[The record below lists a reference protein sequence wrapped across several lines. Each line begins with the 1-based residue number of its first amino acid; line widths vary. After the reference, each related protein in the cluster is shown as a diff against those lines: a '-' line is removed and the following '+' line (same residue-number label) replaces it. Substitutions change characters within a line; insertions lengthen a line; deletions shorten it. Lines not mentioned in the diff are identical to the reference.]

1 MKIFR
6 NLMPL
11 IVAATLLLQPMA
23 VCAVQPGQ
31 TQTSD
36 QNIVVVIDP
45 GHGGTNLGGQIPGL
59 DEKNMT
65 LVTALAMKEEL
76 EKYGKTVLVYHFAD
90 ALKSLCESS
99 YNWVKGDKGP
109 IGRTILQNV
118 GTAYRKN
125 NPECWVNIAR
135 QIALGCS
142 EEYML
147 IPDCRYKNEALG
159 FLDFDYKNVRIER
172 PDFDNGLTEEQKK
185 HISETAMST
194 FSEYDYIIT
203 NDGSLDDLREKV
215 KQAFQLEVE

>member
-1 MKIFR
+1 MKTTKIILFSGFAR
-6 NLMPL
+6 HGKDQS
-11 IVAATLLLQPMA
+11 ATFL
-23 VCAVQPGQ
+23 
-31 TQTSD
+31 
-36 QNIVVVIDP
+36 
-45 GHGGTNLGGQIPGL
+45 
-59 DEKNMT
+59 
-65 LVTALAMKEEL
+65 KEEL
-76 EKYGKTVLVYHFAD
+76 KKYGKTVLIYHFAD

-118 GTAYRKN
+118 GTAYREN

-142 EEYML
+142 EKYML

-159 FLDFDYKNVRIER
+159 FLDFDYKNVRIKR

-185 HISETAMST
+185 HISETEMST

-203 NDGSLDDLREKV
+203 NDGSLDNLREKI
-215 KQAFQLEVE
+215 KKAFTTEV

>member
-1 MKIFR
+1 MKSTKIILFSGFAR
-6 NLMPL
+6 NGKDQS
-11 IVAATLLLQPMA
+11 ATFL
-23 VCAVQPGQ
+23 
-31 TQTSD
+31 
-36 QNIVVVIDP
+36 
-45 GHGGTNLGGQIPGL
+45 
-59 DEKNMT
+59 
-65 LVTALAMKEEL
+65 KEEL
-76 EKYGKTVLVYHFAD
+76 EKSGKTVVIYHFAD

-99 YNWVKGDKGP
+99 YNWIKGDKGP

-172 PDFDNGLTEEQKK
+172 PNFDNGLTKEQKA
-185 HISETAMST
+185 HISETEMCT
-194 FSEYDYIIT
+194 FPEYDYIIT

-215 KQAFQLEVE
+215 KQTFQLEVESCQLENRICIRFTSSLPHLFAKII

>member
-1 MKIFR
+1 MKTTKIILFSGFAR
-6 NLMPL
+6 HGKDQS
-11 IVAATLLLQPMA
+11 ATFL
-23 VCAVQPGQ
+23 
-31 TQTSD
+31 
-36 QNIVVVIDP
+36 
-45 GHGGTNLGGQIPGL
+45 
-59 DEKNMT
+59 
-65 LVTALAMKEEL
+65 KEEL
-76 EKYGKTVLVYHFAD
+76 EKCGKTVLIYHFAD

-159 FLDFDYKNVRIER
+159 FLDFDYKTVRIER
-172 PDFDNGLTEEQKK
+172 PNFDNGLTEEQKR
-185 HISETAMST
+185 HISETEMST

-203 NDGSLDDLREKV
+203 NDGSLDNLREKI
-215 KQAFQLEVE
+215 KKAFTTEV

>member
-1 MKIFR
+1 MAFYTSVANAFLIF
-6 NLMPL
+6 
-11 IVAATLLLQPMA
+11 
-23 VCAVQPGQ
+23 
-31 TQTSD
+31 S
-36 QNIVVVIDP
+36 
-45 GHGGTNLGGQIPGL
+45 
-59 DEKNMT
+59 
-65 LVTALAMKEEL
+65 
-76 EKYGKTVLVYHFAD
+76 
-90 ALKSLCESS
+90 LKSLCESS
-99 YNWVKGDKGP
+99 YNWIKGDKGP

-118 GTAYRKN
+118 GTAYREN

-185 HISETAMST
+185 HISETEMST

-203 NDGSLDDLREKV
+203 NDGSLDDLREKI
-215 KQAFQLEVE
+215 KKAFTTEV